1 MQRVKRCFFR
11 KGGLS
16 GLKKLL
22 TDKRFAWLMS
32 FLWMAV
38 IFWFSAMPGDVSSE
52 QSGTIVM
59 LLTQLL
65 SFLGVSPEAVDEAL
79 LSLLVR
85 KAAHMT
91 EYAVLLLLLRRAL
104 RLSGSRR
111 PGLTALL
118 LCALYAAGDEFH
130 QSFTEGRG
138 PSPVDVCIDTAGA
151 LLMWGLLLALECLLR
166 RRR

>member
-22 TDKRFAWLMS
+22 TDKRFAWLLS

-104 RLSGSRR
+104 RLSGSRC

-151 LLMWGLLLALECLLR
+151 LLMWGLLLALERLLR

>member
-22 TDKRFAWLMS
+22 TDKRFAWLLS
-32 FLWMAV
+32 GLWMAV

-79 LSLLVR
+79 L
-85 KAAHMT
+85 
-91 EYAVLLLLLRRAL
+91 
-104 RLSGSRR
+104 
-111 PGLTALL
+111 
-118 LCALYAAGDEFH
+118 
-130 QSFTEGRG
+130 
-138 PSPVDVCIDTAGA
+138 
-151 LLMWGLLLALECLLR
+151 
-166 RRR
+166 